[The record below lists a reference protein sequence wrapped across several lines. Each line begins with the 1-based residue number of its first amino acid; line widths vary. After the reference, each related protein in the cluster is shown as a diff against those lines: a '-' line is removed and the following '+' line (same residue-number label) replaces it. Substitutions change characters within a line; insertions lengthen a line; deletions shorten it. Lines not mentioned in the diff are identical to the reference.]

1 MINKKLNRK
10 VTSNE
15 TKHIL
20 VKNQLNELSK
30 KVELTS
36 IKGHTKDSIHKYKIL
51 DGTKYFFSGILTN

>member
-36 IKGHTKDSIHKYKIL
+36 IKGNTKDSIHKYKIL
-51 DGTKYFFSGILTN
+51 DGTKHFFSGILTN

>member
-36 IKGHTKDSIHKYKIL
+36 IKENTKGSIHKYKIL
-51 DGTKYFFSGILTN
+51 DDTKCFFFQEY